1 MATRPGE
8 ENVATLHKSTQM
20 KMAADWPQTLNSF
33 GDVHY
38 FYGPPTSNPPHHRFD
53 KGSYVYLFENA
64 TDRRARIEIAN
75 QPGTEDQDAFDGF
88 LDKTHVR
95 YSYSHQCMVTL
106 IVGDTTDQMEWH
118 LPTYDPQN
126 QNKYHYKLHSL
137 DIYFWKAED
146 ALQFVNGIR
155 FVLPPSQVEILDE
168 PQQQQQVHQAQ
179 HHQTQ
184 HQPVSSVVQQLEHV
198 AISDP
203 AYGTPRGAPA
213 QNGSGFAGPPTSAV
227 AAPPAQQQD
236 PQQHQQQPASFVPMA
251 YNPAAPAAPET
262 IRHREKTP
270 PPEDGVA
277 DPLAAAVAYD
287 AQAPF
292 SPGFVPPPG
301 FQSGQGIGLP
311 PPPPPPQFGG
321 HPGGQPV
328 LQRAVTMPAQAVHG
342 GGLASP
348 GLGNP
353 YGSPFPSSPGF
364 APPPPPPPPQ
374 LQQPQPATPQPQ
386 QPAAVAHAPP
396 TPPIT
401 ATAASAPPGATA
413 PAPMSPTL
421 GGFSQYSY
429 SISAGANQQQQ
440 QQQQAFDYSIHQ
452 QAYRPTEME
461 ASKHKAYT
469 GKQDPSGK
477 LESNVGRLEKGVTG
491 MLRKFEK
498 KFG

>member
-1 MATRPGE
+1 MA
-8 ENVATLHKSTQM
+8 
-20 KMAADWPQTLNSF
+20 AADWPQTLNSF

-64 TDRRARIEIAN
+64 NDRRARIEIAN
-75 QPGTEDQDAFDGF
+75 QPGSEDQDAFDGF

-95 YSYSHQCMVTL
+95 YSYNHQCMVTL
-106 IVGDTTDQMEWH
+106 IVGETTDQMEWH

-137 DIYFWKAED
+137 DIYFWKADD

-155 FVLPPSQVEILDE
+155 FVLPPAQVEILDE
-168 PQQQQQVHQAQ
+168 PQQQQQHIQQ
-179 HHQTQ
+179 HTQ
-184 HQPVSSVVQQLEHV
+184 NQPVSSVVQQLEQV

-203 AYGTPRGAPA
+203 NYGSPRGASA
-213 QNGSGFAGPPTSAV
+213 QQQQNGSAFAGPPTSAV
-227 AAPPAQQQD
+227 AAAAPQAQQQ
-236 PQQHQQQPASFVPMA
+236 QQEQPASFVPMA

-301 FQSGQGIGLP
+301 FQSAHGQGHGAIGLP

-321 HPGGQPV
+321 PPGQPV
-328 LQRAVTMPAQAVHG
+328 LQRAVTMPAQAIH

-348 GLGNP
+348 GLANP

-364 APPPPPPPPQ
+364 APPPPPPASQPPQ
-374 LQQPQPATPQPQ
+374 LQQPQPQTQTQTQTQQGTPQPQ
-386 QPAAVAHAPP
+386 AAAVHDPP
-396 TPPIT
+396 TPPST
-401 ATAASAPPGATA
+401 TSAASAPPAAG
-413 PAPMSPTL
+413 APMSPPP

-429 SISAGANQQQQ
+429 SSSNGQQQQ
-440 QQQQAFDYSIHQ
+440 QSGAFDYSIHQ

-461 ASKHKAYT
+461 ASKHKGYT
-469 GKQDPSGK
+469 GKQDPSGR
-477 LESNVGRLEKGVTG
+477 LEANVGRLEKGVTG
-491 MLRKFEK
+491 MFRKFEK